1 MTLSK
6 QTLRNWPM
14 AALALAISCT
24 VSAQTAGTTGTT
36 SGGQSA
42 SPTELQ
48 NQTTGTSGNTG
59 TMGTTGTTSTTGT
72 TGTMGTTGTTSTTGT
87 TGTMGTTGT
96 AGTTGTTA
104 TPGGSGSMDRTTGAT
119 GTMGTTGTTGTASGY
134 QSGSTATG
142 GSMMGRPMYSQGEGN
157 YSLIPYST
165 GGYVG
170 VNIGTPDYDTPCAA
184 GFRCSNNTTAYKLYT
199 GGMFNEYVGAELGY
213 VNMGRAYRAG
223 GRTEAHGINLSLVGR
238 LPLGGFNV
246 FGKVGTTYGRTEVSA
261 SPLALT
267 TATGK
272 DKGWGGS
279 YGVGVG
285 FDLTPASA
293 IVLEWERHDFRFS
306 GQGKQNI
313 DTTMLGYVHRF

>member
-24 VSAQTAGTTGTT
+24 VSAQTAGTTDGSSTP
-36 SGGQSA
+36 SSAGQSLT
-42 SPTELQ
+42 PNPLQ
-48 NQTTGTSGNTG
+48 NQG
-59 TMGTTGTTSTTGT
+59 TGTTSTMGT
-72 TGTMGTTGTTSTTGT
+72 TGTTGTTSTTGT

-119 GTMGTTGTTGTASGY
+119 GTMGTTGTASGY

-170 VNIGTPDYDTPCAA
+170 VNIGTPDYNNACAT

-213 VNMGRAYRAG
+213 VNMGRAHRAG
-223 GRTEAHGINLSLVGR
+223 GRTEAHGINLSVVGR
-238 LPLGGFNV
+238 VPLGGFNL

-261 SPLALT
+261 SPLAVT
-267 TATGK
+267 TSTGK
-272 DKGWGGS
+272 EKGWGGS

-306 GQGKQNI
+306 GTGKQNI